1 MQIIRQILTFKHP
14 AGTQTIAAGSCKTSH
29 ERNLLTIECDLHLH
43 SIRST
48 CGFHTLLEIVEIIR
62 KQGLKGFALTDH
74 GPALGTPTAHFS
86 VLLRRFPDVIDGLRV
101 IKGIETSVLNCSGDV
116 DMPVLEGNPYEIVL
130 AGLHSHDLFY
140 SSQGKE
146 KNTRALINSMK
157 KHPEIKILSHPCFKS
172 LPVDID
178 ALTDV
183 ALETGTA
190 LEINSSRLNFGRVEI
205 DRLSRMTELASE
217 KGTMLAVNSDGHGFA
232 QMGNFTAS
240 LDFLE
245 PFGMDNLNIVNRT
258 LEETLSFLGLDC

>member
-1 MQIIRQILTFKHP
+1 MKYPRKEP
-14 AGTQTIAAGSCKTSH
+14 Y
-29 ERNLLTIECDLHLH
+29 LTIECDLHLH

-48 CGFHTLLEIVEIIR
+48 CGYHTLFEIVDIIR

-74 GPALGTPTAHFS
+74 GPALDTPTAHFA
-86 VLLRRFPDVIDGLRV
+86 VLLKRLPAIIDGLRV

-116 DMPVLEGNPYEIVL
+116 DMPVIEGRSYEVVL

-140 SSQGKE
+140 SSQGE
-146 KNTRALINSMK
+146 KNNTRALINAMK
-157 KHPEIKILSHPCFKS
+157 RHPDIKILSHPCFRP

-190 LEINSSRLNFGRVEI
+190 LEINNSRLNLGRV
-205 DRLSRMTELASE
+205 DTDCLSRMVELAGE
-217 KGTMLAVNSDGHGFA
+217 KGTMLTVNSDGHVFTE
-232 QMGNFTAS
+232 MGNFTAS

-245 PFGMDNLNIVNRT
+245 PFGMNNLNIVNRT
-258 LEETLSFLGLDC
+258 LEETLSFLGLDR